1 MGCGTTSS
9 SPCDP
14 QTPLVSQIK
23 FLTCQWK
30 CLIYGGSG
38 IPSLCC
44 VVHLGFPVDF
54 DVMFFEG
61 PMLPPPCFG
70 HAPPARGWAG
80 LRSGFVFKDTTPPPR
95 QPGVAM
101 YILAGDFRP
110 FRGWGRLGFGI
121 LRQTSEGERNFSAC
135 LPWKGE
141 QPSPDMIWGSVIR
154 SPEGMHIPGRTGCE
168 APSPEPKEHSA
179 IKVQSA
185 GGDH

>member
-1 MGCGTTSS
+1 MPQPRNCHQPQRSGTPWMGCGTTSS

-80 LRSGFVFKDTTPPPR
+80 LRSGFVFKDTTPPPGSLGWRCIFWRGIFDPSGVGADWALGYFARR
-95 QPGVAM
+95 QREKEISP
-101 YILAGDFRP
+101 P
-110 FRGWGRLGFGI
+110 
-121 LRQTSEGERNFSAC
+121 AC
-135 LPWKGE
+135 LG
-141 QPSPDMIWGSVIR
+141 
-154 SPEGMHIPGRTGCE
+154 
-168 APSPEPKEHSA
+168 KENNH
-179 IKVQSA
+179 
-185 GGDH
+185 HLT

>member
-80 LRSGFVFKDTTPPPR
+80 LRSGFVFKDTTPPPAAWGGDVYSGGGFSTL
-95 QPGVAM
+95 PG
-101 YILAGDFRP
+101 
-110 FRGWGRLGFGI
+110 LGPIG
-121 LRQTSEGERNFSAC
+121 LWDT
-135 LPWKGE
+135 
-141 QPSPDMIWGSVIR
+141 SPDVR
-154 SPEGMHIPGRTGCE
+154 GRKKFLRLLALERRTT
-168 APSPEPKEHSA
+168 
-179 IKVQSA
+179 IT
-185 GGDH
+185 